1 MILWEI
7 IIYSFT
13 KSVPW
18 SLSNKSFLPKL
29 YFVMK
34 FVFKGKKHCQS
45 SLNKNKIKWN
55 KIIKEIRRRR
65 RRTIND
71 FHCCK
76 ILNLNSHF
84 AKLRSSSYF
93 PRDHLRIKLR
103 VSLAAARET
112 FLAVVSHG
120 RQLYFYLVRW
130 NTRLMPTVMHPGA
143 LCEYQ
148 SSHEQRKLFE
158 PKTSVSYWKLKSYV
172 LLLFFFPSQI

>member
-7 IIYSFT
+7 IIYSFP
-13 KSVPW
+13 KSVPC

-65 RRTIND
+65 RRIRTIND

-93 PRDHLRIKLR
+93 PRGSPANK
-103 VSLAAARET
+103 AACITCRREGNVT
-112 FLAVVSHG
+112 RGGKPWETTVFLSCAVKHAPYAHSHAS
-120 RQLYFYLVRW
+120 RRPVW
-130 NTRLMPTVMHPGA
+130 ISVEPWTKKTVWTENFGIV
-143 LCEYQ
+143 L
-148 SSHEQRKLFE
+148 
-158 PKTSVSYWKLKSYV
+158 KT
-172 LLLFFFPSQI
+172 